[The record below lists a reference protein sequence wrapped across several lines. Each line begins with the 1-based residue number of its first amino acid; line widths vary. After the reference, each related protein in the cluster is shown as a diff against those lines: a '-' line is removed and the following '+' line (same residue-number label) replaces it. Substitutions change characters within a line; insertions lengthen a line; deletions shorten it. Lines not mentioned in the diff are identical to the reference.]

1 MAKTDVKHGSLEGK
15 KKREE
20 MLQQGNVK
28 SGDPIGDRR
37 RDLFLKLLLVSLL
50 FAW

>member
-1 MAKTDVKHGSLEGK
+1 MAKADMKHGSLEG
-15 KKREE
+15 EE
-20 MLQQGNVK
+20 MLQKGNVK
-28 SGDPIGDRR
+28 SWDPIGDRR

>member
-15 KKREE
+15 KMEE